1 MPLAFDTISHG
12 TVAFGFFNIDS
23 DMLLLERYFFF
34 ATQFCEH
41 ISSMAEVDGPVES
54 VWRVYYIPQPGD
66 IGDLMGAIHGI
77 HYTGFIG
84 EIYRRFPFPE
94 RQADFRQKPD
104 GIKNQG
110 IVRTIIAHYA
120 RRIEILFVVDEVQR
134 EVGIG
139 PYRFTGS
146 NFQELIKYVWLGG
159 YPRWK
164 DGKRP
169 DYVLAMKEKIEQSSN
184 WLLQEIAF

>member
-23 DMLLLERYFFF
+23 DMLLLEHYFFF
-34 ATQFCEH
+34 ATQFCEYV
-41 ISSMAEVDGPVES
+41 SSMAEGDGAFEG
-54 VWRVYYIPQPGD
+54 VWGVYYIADPGGV
-66 IGDLMGAIHGI
+66 GDLMGAIHGI
-77 HYTGFIG
+77 NFTGFIG

-94 RQADFRQKPD
+94 SPVDFKQKRD

-110 IVRTIIAHYA
+110 IVESIIAHYA
-120 RRIEILFVVDEVQR
+120 RRIEIPFVVDEVQH
-134 EVGIG
+134 EVGVG

-146 NFQELIKYVWLGG
+146 RFQELIKYVWRGG

-164 DGKRP
+164 DGEGP

-184 WLLQEIAF
+184 RLFKGIAF